1 MNKNHEDVL
10 EKLENEIITRSKSYT
25 YHKEYARAM
34 AKKDIE
40 IERMKEYVSDA
51 RKEKIQNRK
60 LKEENEKFK
69 EKIKELEFELGGA
82 RDEVDRG
89 DEIIGD
95 KNEEIEELKNQHKLE
110 IEKYYKVVSDA
121 IDKIKEK
128 DKEIDDLSAQI
139 DFLNEYHEED
149 SFCSKP

>member
-1 MNKNHEDVL
+1 
-10 EKLENEIITRSKSYT
+10 
-25 YHKEYARAM
+25 M

-60 LKEENEKFK
+60 LKEELRIYKMTADEFADVFVKVG
-69 EKIKELEFELGGA
+69 ELVENTNLPRIGEQLVIEFRKL
-82 RDEVDRG
+82 
-89 DEIIGD
+89 
-95 KNEEIEELKNQHKLE
+95 KEEIAELKRVNKIIRAGAKTELMEYGMEKGRMIDEHKLE

-121 IDKIKEK
+121 VDKIAEK
-128 DKEIDDLSAQI
+128 DKEIEELSAQI

-149 SFCSKP
+149 KACS